1 MPVADGATERQGP
14 LLTCTFFCLSLNHDP
29 ATDSSSGPHFA
40 EIFLLLC
47 VAFYAVGLNFKLL
60 ATSSRRRGQTSL
72 APPSIFQLICV
83 FGYCLSGPCLGIIV
97 VKVLQLLFDSRMK
110 HLFYE
115 KLLIG
120 LGCGFLWPTWSA
132 LRILSRFQSKDKQL
146 LAAYPIALL
155 YFVVSWFIISA
166 H

>member
-1 MPVADGATERQGP
+1 MTS
-14 LLTCTFFCLSLNHDP
+14 TFFCLSLNHDP
-29 ATDSSSGPHFA
+29 SDRATGPHFA

-47 VAFYAVGLNFKLL
+47 LAFYVVGVNFKLL
-60 ATSSRRRGQTSL
+60 ATASRRRGQTAL

-83 FGYCLSGPCLGIIV
+83 FGYCLSGPCLGILL
-97 VKVLQLLFDSRMK
+97 VKLLRLLFATSMQ

-115 KLLIG
+115 KLLVG
-120 LGCGFLWPTWSA
+120 LACGFAWPTWSA
-132 LRILSRFQSKDKQL
+132 LRILSRFQSREKQL